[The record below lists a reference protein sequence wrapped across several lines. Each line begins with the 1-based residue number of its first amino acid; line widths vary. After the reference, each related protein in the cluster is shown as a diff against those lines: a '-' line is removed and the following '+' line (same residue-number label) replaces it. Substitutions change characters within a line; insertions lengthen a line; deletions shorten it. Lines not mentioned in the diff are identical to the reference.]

1 MKKQTILL
9 ALIILF
15 SFIVRYPYYLAPFVD
30 VDDDS
35 YYNLRLIEM
44 IRDKGNM
51 IAYDPLSY
59 GGRDVITPQLFHGI
73 MAILA
78 FIPFSLKLFPEIF
91 ISTLPLIIYFISLE
105 LTKDENS
112 SLITAFISSFIP
124 IVFSSTVNHLSVYS
138 LALPL
143 MLLMFYSLL
152 KIKDKKFL
160 ILFIILSFIFPLV
173 HASSFLFILSLL
185 LYIVI
190 LVSES
195 MSLSGIRKEAIIFSF
210 FSMFLINFILFR
222 KVFLQYGS
230 SFVRQNIPDTAFNYY
245 FFNFS
250 LSDSLVI
257 IGVIPLVFGILGIYY
272 GLSGKR
278 KKDVLL
284 LGSPILATFVLLLLK
299 NIDVKVGILF
309 LGLFLT
315 LMTPLSIRRLL
326 DYFKLTKWSK
336 YYTHFVV
343 VFLIIIAVFGIVPS
357 LYYYQNDLEEKYNV
371 DDLEFLKEIN
381 DSEIVVLSAF
391 NEGNIVSYF
400 SGKKNFADSNF
411 ILAPNPVQRL
421 GDTEVVYKTF
431 SKSKALE
438 IMKRGNVRYVLLSE
452 KTKETYDIDKILY
465 IDDVSCF
472 EHERE
477 TIYKIVC

>member
-1 MKKQTILL
+1 
-9 ALIILF
+9 
-15 SFIVRYPYYLAPFVD
+15 
-30 VDDDS
+30 
-35 YYNLRLIEM
+35 
-44 IRDKGNM
+44 
-51 IAYDPLSY
+51 
-59 GGRDVITPQLFHGI
+59 
-73 MAILA
+73 
-78 FIPFSLKLFPEIF
+78 
-91 ISTLPLIIYFISLE
+91 
-105 LTKDENS
+105 
-112 SLITAFISSFIP
+112 
-124 IVFSSTVNHLSVYS
+124 
-138 LALPL
+138 
-143 MLLMFYSLL
+143 
-152 KIKDKKFL
+152 
-160 ILFIILSFIFPLV
+160 
-173 HASSFLFILSLL
+173 
-185 LYIVI
+185 
-190 LVSES
+190 
-195 MSLSGIRKEAIIFSF
+195 
-210 FSMFLINFILFR
+210 
-222 KVFLQYGS
+222 
-230 SFVRQNIPDTAFNYY
+230 
-245 FFNFS
+245 
-250 LSDSLVI
+250 
-257 IGVIPLVFGILGIYY
+257 
-272 GLSGKR
+272 
-278 KKDVLL
+278 
-284 LGSPILATFVLLLLK
+284 
-299 NIDVKVGILF
+299 
-309 LGLFLT
+309 
-315 LMTPLSIRRLL
+315 MTPLSIRRLL

-336 YYTHFVV
+336 YYSHFVV